1 MINDYYDI
9 EIKEITKNSESTVG
23 NVYNIKTTNNKYIM
37 KIYDNE
43 CHAIAMTKLH
53 TDLYNNNI
61 KVPEIL
67 LNKNKEGYT
76 KLNNKYYVIYT
87 FLEGKPLQELEKLDN
102 ETIKLI
108 AQELKHLHAV
118 TKNKNYNLKNIPFE
132 LNEKYKDYSALHF
145 DLTKSNIFYN
155 ELWPNKIGFIDFDDA
170 KYGPSICDVSIIIPL
185 LFISKRNGI
194 NKEGID
200 TFIKEYDSN
209 LNKEEIKE
217 LSTKW
222 IKYTI
227 STNNFDT
234 SVKESFNLKEKLMST
249 FDI

>member
-43 CHAIAMTKLH
+43 SHAIAMTKLH

-76 KLNNKYYVIYT
+76 KLNSKYYVIYT

-108 AQELKHLHAV
+108 AHELKHLHSV
-118 TKNKNYNLKNIPFE
+118 TKNKNYNLEHIPFE
-132 LNEKYKDYSALHF
+132 LDEKYKDYSVLHF

-155 ELWPNKIGFIDFDDA
+155 ELWSNKIGFIDFDDS

-200 TFIKEYDSN
+200 TFIKEYDPN
-209 LNKEEIKE
+209 LNKEEIKK
-217 LSTKW
+217 LSIKW